1 MGTEW
6 RFGSSASHRHAR
18 DMSAVLLI
26 AAELMRN
33 SNLSRLANRRRFR
46 FDERTTGTSALRSFS
61 WLLKIRLRPDEGNLR
76 YATRLASSL

>member
-1 MGTEW
+1 MEPNG

-46 FDERTTGTSALRSFS
+46 FDERTTGNVPAVVELGMEALPTLSR
-61 WLLKIRLRPDEGNLR
+61 
-76 YATRLASSL
+76 